1 MATGEVGVN
10 GAHAQKAVVLVDK
23 IDLELVTVQKPITVA
38 KFALLTAPA
47 IMKPE
52 CVTRRVV
59 QVRYQ
64 RILT

>member
-10 GAHAQKAVVLVDK
+10 GAHAQKVVVLVDK
-23 IDLELVTVQKPITVA
+23 IDLEIVTVHQPITVA
-38 KFALLTAPA
+38 KFVLLTAQA

-59 QVRYQ
+59 QVR
-64 RILT
+64 